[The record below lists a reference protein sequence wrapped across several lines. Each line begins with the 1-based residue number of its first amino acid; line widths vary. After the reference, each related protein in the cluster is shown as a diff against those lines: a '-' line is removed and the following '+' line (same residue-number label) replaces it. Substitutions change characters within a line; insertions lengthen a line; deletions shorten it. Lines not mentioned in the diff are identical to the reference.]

1 MLHRVAGRLGL
12 SRERF
17 FGNLAKSQE
26 ERVRRHQGGNH
37 QLHHLG
43 LHRYLGPS
51 SAE

>member
-1 MLHRVAGRLGL
+1 MLHRVVRRLGL
-12 SRERF
+12 SRGRI

-26 ERVRRHQGGNH
+26 GRVRRHQGGNH
-37 QLHHLG
+37 QLRHLG